1 MVTETAASSQRRP
14 AARLLL
20 PILCVLC
27 PLLLAGKPAS
37 EAQKKA
43 SDGPQYVEK
52 THLKRPD
59 NYREWPCIG
68 SGLGLTYED
77 VDATASPNFT
87 NVFVNP
93 SSYRAFMKS
102 GAWPDGTLFVLEI
115 RRSKTGA
122 PPNKGGRYQGE
133 LAGLEA
139 EVKDS
144 RFPDGW
150 AFFNFGGV
158 PDAVVKPLAGEAVS
172 GCVDC
177 HTKHTAVER
186 TFVQFY
192 PTLLEV
198 ARQKGT
204 LKPGF

>member
-1 MVTETAASSQRRP
+1 M
-14 AARLLL
+14 
-20 PILCVLC
+20 
-27 PLLLAGKPAS
+27 
-37 EAQKKA
+37 
-43 SDGPQYVEK
+43 
-52 THLKRPD
+52 KRPD
-59 NYREWPCIG
+59 DYREWPCIG
-68 SGLGLTYED
+68 SGLGLTYENE
-77 VDATASPNFT
+77 DASSSPNFT

-102 GAWPDGTLFVLEI
+102 GAWPNGTLFVLEI
-115 RRSKTGA
+115 RRSKTDA
-122 PPNKGGRYQGE
+122 APNKAGRFQGD

-150 AFFNFGGV
+150 AFFNFGGI
-158 PDAVVKPLAGEAVS
+158 PDPVVKPLTGELAAP
-172 GCVDC
+172 CVDC